1 MLKKVAAKNIAGISI
16 VIACL
21 LLLSVAPSGAVWNED
36 AAVHIDPAGIENS
49 TLIVGTHLIHL
60 SALTDTLY
68 DVARQSAEESGQDGL
83 YYKSELAGGVWFN
96 ISAASSLADI
106 TTAGAP
112 VNGAEIAAL
121 FLTHHTKSDGVTYD
135 LRLNTAVNIFD
146 IYSPYDLE
154 SMEELLPLKTQY
166 DLTRELQS
174 ESDFGRRSIEIIAG
188 FFRTSVRNDVTQAA
202 DEGLAAL
209 QAYLDV
215 LTANDADP
223 AAVDTVQ
230 SVMAALDASRRAEV
244 MSILDGALENLA
256 ISLQSL
262 ADAVS
267 EDEGED
273 EGEGED
279 EEEEDS
285 SAAGASDSN
294 LQTAV
299 NDSLSNV
306 TSSYNLHSGQM
317 LSAGATIMAAARYEI
332 SLRLIADAESVNH
345 GDCDV
350 DVSQIVMLDNI
361 QNSRIADQTG
371 ERVLLDERLLPEA
384 AAAYLAGLSGGEN
397 AEYAAAAAQNAAAV
411 LLNSIRQK
419 ARNLLTVSRSELEF
433 FINAAVLRLDG
444 EGGLAFLDD
453 RLALTEEYAA
463 AIPADAFAET
473 AGASL
478 AEHIDFLTR
487 LRRSVELLMGGNE
500 ADKLQAQKDALRTEL
515 LSALDNDDL
524 AAAQLIQAR
533 IADIDAQI
541 ADLPGGAGGAAGIS
555 AAAAAVESAAAAK
568 SLISELSAAGAGGAG
583 ANGGDMD
590 DLLAAI
596 NALGGL
602 LPANYAAVFP
612 LLEDLRADM
621 TRLRD
626 LEGRED
632 FAAAIATA
640 ESLIMDNR
648 DAYNQAAAGGL
659 SAAAAKEAADMYFS
673 GDSGGVRAFDA
684 GVLGESGGP
693 AALSPEA
700 QSAVLVQALAACGA
714 ELADE
719 NLAAAARGEAQ
730 RQMEAGNPLVFQ
742 HLEENG
748 QYYIPARVVA
758 AQLKMR
764 YVWNSNLNGGAL
776 ARGGDYYFFTVYSTE
791 IVMGPGAD
799 DLAYMAFPAKYREEL
814 YLPVDYTFETFGL
827 RSEPA
832 PGTDYAFLVTAETDN
847 CAAELLS
854 RLLRAAG
861 TN

>member
-1 MLKKVAAKNIAGISI
+1 MKNAATKNIAGISL

-83 YYKSELAGGVWFN
+83 YYKSELAGGAWFN
-96 ISAASSLADI
+96 ISAASSLTDI
-106 TTAGAP
+106 TTAGVP
-112 VNGAEIAAL
+112 VGGAEIAAL

-135 LRLNTAVNIFD
+135 LRANTAVNIFD

-174 ESDFGRRSIEIIAG
+174 GSDFGRKSIELIAG

-202 DEGLAAL
+202 DGGLAAL

-256 ISLQSL
+256 IALQSVV
-262 ADAVS
+262 DVVS
-267 EDEGED
+267 EDED
-273 EGEGED
+273 T
-279 EEEEDS
+279 EDS
-285 SAAGASDSN
+285 SGGASDSN
-294 LQTAV
+294 LQAAV

-317 LSAGATIMAAARYEI
+317 LSAGATILAAARYEI
-332 SLRLIADAESVNH
+332 SLRLIADAESASH
-345 GDCDV
+345 GDCDI
-350 DVSQIVMLDNI
+350 DVSQIIMLDNI
-361 QNSRIADQTG
+361 QNSRIADQAG

-397 AEYAAAAAQNAAAV
+397 AEYAAAAAQNSAAA
-411 LLNSIRQK
+411 LLNGIRQK

-444 EGGLAFLDD
+444 EGGLAFLDG

-463 AIPADAFAET
+463 AIPADAFAE
-473 AGASL
+473 AADASL
-478 AEHIDFLTR
+478 AAHIDFLTR
-487 LRRSVELLMGGNE
+487 LRRNVELLMGGNE

-541 ADLPGGAGGAAGIS
+541 ADMPGGAGGAAGVS
-555 AAAAAVESAAAAK
+555 AAAAAAESAAAAK

-583 ANGGDMD
+583 ANGGSMS

-596 NALGGL
+596 DVLGGL

-626 LEGRED
+626 LEGRGD
-632 FAAAIATA
+632 FAAAIGAA

-659 SAAAAKEAADMYFS
+659 SASAARETADMYFS

-693 AALSPEA
+693 AALSAEA

-719 NLAAAARGEAQ
+719 DLAGAARGEAQ

-742 HLEENG
+742 NLEENG
-748 QYYIPARVVA
+748 RYYIPARVIA

-799 DLAYMAFPAKYREEL
+799 DLAYMAFPAKYQEEL

-827 RSEPA
+827 RSEPV
-832 PGTDYAFLVTAETDN
+832 PGTDYALLVTAETDN